1 MKEKNNLVLKFF
13 ILLSAIVFGLGV
25 TKSAQATEVTDY
37 TNNVTITKNGSPL
50 TSDTTVTTNETLA
63 VTSDITFPDSQAINS
78 GDTLTLKLPQELTL
92 ITVLNFNVID
102 VKNDKGEVVGTAQ
115 VDPNN
120 QTVTVTFSDYFS
132 RLPENKR
139 MSLNFNVRLNN
150 DTVKESGP
158 VSFRFGQTDFS
169 FQYKKDDGQAG
180 EYEMKYGYQDKS
192 DPSIVK
198 WRIILNARLD
208 MLRGMVISDNFGDG
222 LTLVPGSLRAVRYA
236 PVQGGIRNEAHLL
249 TLPVLDNFTKKAVLS
264 KNANGDVNGFTINF
278 GDNYNWPMY
287 IEYSTRVAPGT
298 KVGDTVNNKL
308 SWSATNFPGE
318 RTINRSLRLEAGSG
332 DGSAER
338 SKDVVIKA
346 QKTLVGKE
354 LTKGQFS
361 FGLYDDKGQLLQTAT
376 NEADGS
382 INFAAINYSQ
392 AGTFNYVIKEIPG
405 QEDGYTYDAKE
416 VKVTV
421 KVVDVLGE
429 KFGSVSYDGDAT
441 FTNTYKPVTSVSG
454 HKTWVNDTNMTRPQ
468 SITVNLYANNQ
479 VVASKVVSEADGW
492 NYTFSGLPVN
502 DENGQKITYTIGEDA
517 IVNYSSKVEGYDL
530 INTYDPPTIPS
541 NPGEPGKDKP
551 SNPDGGDP
559 NDPGRKPPDPKVED
573 PKGSNKQDPKTP
585 GTKKADN
592 KPTLP
597 KTGEQAAIW
606 LSVAGV
612 SILVILGGVF
622 VVLRK
627 KNKQ

>member
-198 WRIILNARLD
+198 WRIILNARQD

-405 QEDGYTYDAKE
+405 QEDGYTYDSKE

-502 DENGQKITYTIGEDA
+502 DQNGQKITYTIGEDA

-541 NPGEPGKDKP
+541 EPGKDKP
-551 SNPDGGDP
+551 SKPGEGDP
-559 NDPGRKPPDPKVED
+559 NDPSRKTPDPKVED

-592 KPTLP
+592 KPILP

>member
-25 TKSAQATEVTDY
+25 TKSAQAAEVTDY

-198 WRIILNARLD
+198 WRIILNARQD

-361 FGLYDDKGQLLQTAT
+361 FGLYDDKGQLIQTAT

-405 QEDGYTYDAKE
+405 QEDGYTYDSKE

-559 NDPGRKPPDPKVED
+559 NDPGRKTPDPKVED

>member
-198 WRIILNARLD
+198 WRIILNARQD

-559 NDPGRKPPDPKVED
+559 NDPGRKTPDPKVED

-622 VVLRK
+622 VLLRK

>member
-198 WRIILNARLD
+198 WRIILNARQD

-318 RTINRSLRLEAGSG
+318 RTINRSLRLEAASG

-346 QKTLVGKE
+346 QKTLIGKE

-559 NDPGRKPPDPKVED
+559 NDPGRKTPDPKVED

>member
-198 WRIILNARLD
+198 WRIILNARQD

-405 QEDGYTYDAKE
+405 QEDGYTYDSKE

-454 HKTWVNDTNMTRPQ
+454 HKIWVNDKNMTRPQ

-530 INTYDPPTIPS
+530 INTYDPPTTPS

-551 SNPDGGDP
+551 SKPGEGDP
-559 NDPGRKPPDPKVED
+559 NDPGRKTPDPKVED
-573 PKGSNKQDPKTP
+573 PKGSNKQDPKTTE
-585 GTKKADN
+585 TKKSDN

-606 LSVAGV
+606 LSAAGV

-622 VVLRK
+622 VLLRK

>member
-198 WRIILNARLD
+198 WRIILNARQD

-441 FTNTYKPVTSVSG
+441 FTNTCKPVTSVSG

-559 NDPGRKPPDPKVED
+559 NDPGRKTPDPKVED
-573 PKGSNKQDPKTP
+573 PKGSNKQDPRKLTISQP
-585 GTKKADN
+585 CQKR
-592 KPTLP
+592 
-597 KTGEQAAIW
+597 
-606 LSVAGV
+606 V
-612 SILVILGGVF
+612 S
-622 VVLRK
+622 
-627 KNKQ
+627 KQRSGCQ

>member
-198 WRIILNARLD
+198 WRIILNARQD

-405 QEDGYTYDAKE
+405 QEDGYTYDSKE

-541 NPGEPGKDKP
+541 EPGKDKP
-551 SNPDGGDP
+551 SKPGEGDP
-559 NDPGRKPPDPKVED
+559 NDPGRKTPDPKVED

-592 KPTLP
+592 KPILP

>member
-198 WRIILNARLD
+198 WRIILNARQD

-308 SWSATNFPGE
+308 SWSATNFPEE

-405 QEDGYTYDAKE
+405 QEDGYTYDSKE

-492 NYTFSGLPVN
+492 NYTFTGLPVN

-541 NPGEPGKDKP
+541 EPGKDKP
-551 SNPDGGDP
+551 SKPGEGDP
-559 NDPGRKPPDPKVED
+559 NDPGRKTPDPKVED

-592 KPTLP
+592 KPILP

>member
-198 WRIILNARLD
+198 WRIILNARQD

-405 QEDGYTYDAKE
+405 QEDGYTYDSKE

-559 NDPGRKPPDPKVED
+559 NDPGRKTPDPKVED

-585 GTKKADN
+585 GTKKTDN

>member
-198 WRIILNARLD
+198 WRIILNARQD

-361 FGLYDDKGQLLQTAT
+361 FGLYDDKGQLIQTAT

-541 NPGEPGKDKP
+541 EPGKDKP
-551 SNPDGGDP
+551 SKPGEGDP
-559 NDPGRKPPDPKVED
+559 NDPGRKTPDPKVED

-592 KPTLP
+592 KPILP

>member
-25 TKSAQATEVTDY
+25 TKSAQAAEVTDY

-198 WRIILNARLD
+198 WRIILNARQD

-308 SWSATNFPGE
+308 SWSATNFPEE

-405 QEDGYTYDAKE
+405 QEDGYTYDSKE

-541 NPGEPGKDKP
+541 EPGKDKP
-551 SNPDGGDP
+551 SKPGEGDP
-559 NDPGRKPPDPKVED
+559 NDPGRKTPNPKVED

-592 KPTLP
+592 KPILP

>member
-198 WRIILNARLD
+198 WRIILNARQD

-308 SWSATNFPGE
+308 SWSATNFPEE

-405 QEDGYTYDAKE
+405 QEDGYTYDSKE

-541 NPGEPGKDKP
+541 EPGKDKP
-551 SNPDGGDP
+551 SKPGEGDP
-559 NDPGRKPPDPKVED
+559 NDPGRKTPD

-592 KPTLP
+592 KPILP

>member
-25 TKSAQATEVTDY
+25 TKSAQAAEVTDY
-37 TNNVTITKNGSPL
+37 TNNVTITINGSPL

-198 WRIILNARLD
+198 WRIILNARQD

-308 SWSATNFPGE
+308 SWSATNFPEE

-405 QEDGYTYDAKE
+405 QEDGYTYDSKE

-541 NPGEPGKDKP
+541 EPGKDKP
-551 SNPDGGDP
+551 SKPGEGDP
-559 NDPGRKPPDPKVED
+559 NDPGRKTPDPKVED

-592 KPTLP
+592 KPILP

>member
-198 WRIILNARLD
+198 WRIILNARQD

-264 KNANGDVNGFTINF
+264 KNANGDVNGFIINF

-361 FGLYDDKGQLLQTAT
+361 FGLYDDKGQLIQTAT

-559 NDPGRKPPDPKVED
+559 NDPGRKTPDPKVED
-573 PKGSNKQDPKTP
+573 PKGSNKQDPKTTE
-585 GTKKADN
+585 TKKSDN

-606 LSVAGV
+606 LSVAGG

-622 VVLRK
+622 VLLRK

>member
-102 VKNDKGEVVGTAQ
+102 VKNDKGELVGTAQ

-198 WRIILNARLD
+198 WRIILNARQD

-405 QEDGYTYDAKE
+405 QEDGYTYDSKE

-502 DENGQKITYTIGEDA
+502 DQNGQKIIYTIGEDA

-541 NPGEPGKDKP
+541 EPGKDKP
-551 SNPDGGDP
+551 SKPGEGDP
-559 NDPGRKPPDPKVED
+559 NDPGRKTPD
-573 PKGSNKQDPKTP
+573 PKGSNKQDPKTTE
-585 GTKKADN
+585 TKKSEN

-597 KTGEQAAIW
+597 KTGEQVAIW
-606 LSVAGV
+606 LTAAGV

>member
-25 TKSAQATEVTDY
+25 TKSAQAAEVTDY

-198 WRIILNARLD
+198 WRIILNARQD

-405 QEDGYTYDAKE
+405 QEDGYTYDSKE

-541 NPGEPGKDKP
+541 EPGKDKP
-551 SNPDGGDP
+551 SKPGEGDP
-559 NDPGRKPPDPKVED
+559 NDPGRKTPDPKVED

-592 KPTLP
+592 KPILP

>member
-63 VTSDITFPDSQAINS
+63 VTSDITFPNSQAINS

-198 WRIILNARLD
+198 WRIILNARQD

-346 QKTLVGKE
+346 QKTLIGKE

-405 QEDGYTYDAKE
+405 QEDGYTYDSKE

-541 NPGEPGKDKP
+541 NTGEPGKDKP
-551 SNPDGGDP
+551 SNPGGGDP
-559 NDPGRKPPDPKVED
+559 NDPGSKTPDPKVED

>member
-198 WRIILNARLD
+198 WRIILNARQD

-479 VVASKVVSEADGW
+479 VVASKVISEADGW

-541 NPGEPGKDKP
+541 EPGKDKP
-551 SNPDGGDP
+551 SKPGEGDP
-559 NDPGRKPPDPKVED
+559 NDPGRKTPDPKVED

>member
-1 MKEKNNLVLKFF
+1 M
-13 ILLSAIVFGLGV
+13 SAIVFGLGV

-198 WRIILNARLD
+198 WRIILNARQD

-559 NDPGRKPPDPKVED
+559 NDPGRKTPDPKVED

>member
-25 TKSAQATEVTDY
+25 TKSAQAAEVTDY

-102 VKNDKGEVVGTAQ
+102 VKNDKGELVGTAQ

-198 WRIILNARLD
+198 WRIILNARQD

-405 QEDGYTYDAKE
+405 QEDGYTYDSKE

-441 FTNTYKPVTSVSG
+441 FTNSYKPVTSVSG

-502 DENGQKITYTIGEDA
+502 DQNGQKIIYTIGEDA

-541 NPGEPGKDKP
+541 EPGKDKP
-551 SNPDGGDP
+551 SKPGEGDP
-559 NDPGRKPPDPKVED
+559 NDPGRKTPD
-573 PKGSNKQDPKTP
+573 PKGSNKQDPKTTE
-585 GTKKADN
+585 TKKSEN

-597 KTGEQAAIW
+597 KTGEQVAIW
-606 LSVAGV
+606 LTAAGV

>member
-25 TKSAQATEVTDY
+25 TKSAQAAEVTDY

-102 VKNDKGEVVGTAQ
+102 VKNDKGEVVGSAQ

-198 WRIILNARLD
+198 WRIILNARQD
-208 MLRGMVISDNFGDG
+208 MLRGMVISDNFGVG

-405 QEDGYTYDAKE
+405 QEDGYTYDSKE

-541 NPGEPGKDKP
+541 NPGEPRKDKP
-551 SNPDGGDP
+551 SNPGGGDP
-559 NDPGRKPPDPKVED
+559 NDPGRKTPDPKVED

-585 GTKKADN
+585 GTKKSDN

>member
-198 WRIILNARLD
+198 WRIILNARQD
-208 MLRGMVISDNFGDG
+208 MIRGMVISDNFGDG

-559 NDPGRKPPDPKVED
+559 NDPGRKTPDPKVED

-597 KTGEQAAIW
+597 KMGEQAAIW

>member
-198 WRIILNARLD
+198 WRIILNARQD

-454 HKTWVNDTNMTRPQ
+454 HKIWVNDTNMTRPQ

-479 VVASKVVSEADGW
+479 VVASKVISEADGW

-541 NPGEPGKDKP
+541 DPGEPGKDKP

-559 NDPGRKPPDPKVED
+559 NDPGRKTPDPKVED

>member
-25 TKSAQATEVTDY
+25 TKSAQAAEVTDY

-150 DTVKESGP
+150 DTVKESGH

-198 WRIILNARLD
+198 WRIILNARQD

-559 NDPGRKPPDPKVED
+559 NDPGRKTPDPKVED

>member
-198 WRIILNARLD
+198 WRIILNARQD

-308 SWSATNFPGE
+308 SWSATNFPEE

-405 QEDGYTYDAKE
+405 QEDGYTYDSKE

-541 NPGEPGKDKP
+541 EPGKDKP
-551 SNPDGGDP
+551 SKPGEGDP
-559 NDPGRKPPDPKVED
+559 NDPGRKTPDPKVED

-592 KPTLP
+592 KPILP

>member
-198 WRIILNARLD
+198 WRIILNARQD

-405 QEDGYTYDAKE
+405 QEDGYTYDSKE

-551 SNPDGGDP
+551 SKPGEGDP
-559 NDPGRKPPDPKVED
+559 NDSGRKTPD
-573 PKGSNKQDPKTP
+573 PKGSNKQDPKTTE
-585 GTKKADN
+585 TKKSEN

-597 KTGEQAAIW
+597 KTGEQVAIW
-606 LSVAGV
+606 LTAAGV

-622 VVLRK
+622 VLLRK

>member
-25 TKSAQATEVTDY
+25 TKSAQAAEVTDY

-198 WRIILNARLD
+198 WRIILNARQD

-308 SWSATNFPGE
+308 SWSATNFPEE

-405 QEDGYTYDAKE
+405 QEDGYTYDSKE

-541 NPGEPGKDKP
+541 EPGKDKP
-551 SNPDGGDP
+551 SKPGEGDP
-559 NDPGRKPPDPKVED
+559 NDPGRKTPDPKVED

-592 KPTLP
+592 KPILP

>member
-37 TNNVTITKNGSPL
+37 TNNITITKNGSPL

-198 WRIILNARLD
+198 WRIILNARQD

-559 NDPGRKPPDPKVED
+559 NDPGRKTPDPKVED

>member
-198 WRIILNARLD
+198 WRIILNARQD

-308 SWSATNFPGE
+308 SWSATNFPEE

-405 QEDGYTYDAKE
+405 QEDGYTYDSKE

-559 NDPGRKPPDPKVED
+559 NDPGRKTPDPKVED

-592 KPTLP
+592 KPILP

>member
-198 WRIILNARLD
+198 WRIILNARQD

-308 SWSATNFPGE
+308 SWSATNFPEE

-346 QKTLVGKE
+346 QKTLIGKE

-405 QEDGYTYDAKE
+405 QEDGYTYDSKE

-541 NPGEPGKDKP
+541 EPGKDKP
-551 SNPDGGDP
+551 SKPGEGDP
-559 NDPGRKPPDPKVED
+559 NDPGRKTPDPKVED

-585 GTKKADN
+585 GTKKTDN

>member
-198 WRIILNARLD
+198 WRIVLNARQD

-559 NDPGRKPPDPKVED
+559 NDPGRKTPDPKVED

>member
-25 TKSAQATEVTDY
+25 TKSAQAAEVTDY

-198 WRIILNARLD
+198 WRIILNARQD

-559 NDPGRKPPDPKVED
+559 NDPGRKTPDPKVED

-592 KPTLP
+592 KPILP

>member
-92 ITVLNFNVID
+92 ITFLNFNVID

-198 WRIILNARLD
+198 WRIILNARQD

-346 QKTLVGKE
+346 QKTLIGKE

-479 VVASKVVSEADGW
+479 VVTSKVVSEADGW

-530 INTYDPPTIPS
+530 INIYDPPTIPS
-541 NPGEPGKDKP
+541 EPGKDKP
-551 SNPDGGDP
+551 SKPGEGDP
-559 NDPGRKPPDPKVED
+559 NDPGRKTPDPKVED

-585 GTKKADN
+585 RTKKADN

-622 VVLRK
+622 VLLRK

>member
-198 WRIILNARLD
+198 WRIILNARQD

-541 NPGEPGKDKP
+541 EPGKDKP
-551 SNPDGGDP
+551 SKPGEGDP
-559 NDPGRKPPDPKVED
+559 NDPGRKTPDPKVED

-592 KPTLP
+592 KPILP

>member
-198 WRIILNARLD
+198 WRIILNARQD

-308 SWSATNFPGE
+308 SWSATNFPEE

-405 QEDGYTYDAKE
+405 QEDGYTYDSKE

-541 NPGEPGKDKP
+541 EPGKDKP
-551 SNPDGGDP
+551 SKPGEGDP
-559 NDPGRKPPDPKVED
+559 NDPGRKTPDPKVED

>member
-25 TKSAQATEVTDY
+25 TKSAQAAEVTDY

-198 WRIILNARLD
+198 WRIILNARQD

-308 SWSATNFPGE
+308 SWSATNFSGE

-405 QEDGYTYDAKE
+405 QEDGYTYDSKE

-559 NDPGRKPPDPKVED
+559 NDPGRKTPDPKVED

>member
-37 TNNVTITKNGSPL
+37 TNNVSITKNGSPL

-198 WRIILNARLD
+198 WRIILNARQD

-308 SWSATNFPGE
+308 SWSATNFPEE

-405 QEDGYTYDAKE
+405 QEDGYTYDSKE

-541 NPGEPGKDKP
+541 EPGKDKP
-551 SNPDGGDP
+551 SKPGEGDP
-559 NDPGRKPPDPKVED
+559 NDPGRKTPDPKVED

-592 KPTLP
+592 KPILP

>member
-78 GDTLTLKLPQELTL
+78 GDNLTLKLPQELTL

-198 WRIILNARLD
+198 WRIILNARQD

-308 SWSATNFPGE
+308 SWSATNFPEE

-405 QEDGYTYDAKE
+405 QEDGYTYDSKE

-541 NPGEPGKDKP
+541 EPGKDKP
-551 SNPDGGDP
+551 SKPGEGDP
-559 NDPGRKPPDPKVED
+559 NDPGRKTPDPKVED

-592 KPTLP
+592 KPILP

>member
-1 MKEKNNLVLKFF
+1 M
-13 ILLSAIVFGLGV
+13 LSAIVFGLGV

-198 WRIILNARLD
+198 WRIILNARQD

-405 QEDGYTYDAKE
+405 QEDGYTYDSKE

-541 NPGEPGKDKP
+541 EPGKDKP
-551 SNPDGGDP
+551 SKPGEGDP
-559 NDPGRKPPDPKVED
+559 NDPGRKTPDPKVED